1 LRPFEAGDVLRGPIQ
16 LGNSRKER
24 PFIVVADEDPED
36 GTLVVCT
43 TTDVSYIAD
52 QTTRLTAGCHPYIN
66 KDCTVAYGEAKVL
79 DASTVENL
87 RAAVQDGIHAFKPN
101 VKLSAADLQR
111 VQKGFGDS
119 NGIPLDQRDLK
130 INAHEYAKKRS
141 II

>member
-1 LRPFEAGDVLRGPIQ
+1 MRRFEAGDVLRGPIQ
-16 LGNSRKER
+16 LGNSKKER

-43 TTDVSYIAD
+43 TTDDSYIAD
-52 QTTRLTAGCHPYIN
+52 QTTPLTGGCHPFIN

-79 DASTVENL
+79 DASTVGNL
-87 RAAVQDGIHAFKPN
+87 RAAAQADSYEFNPN
-101 VKLSAADLQR
+101 VKLGAADLQR

-119 NGIPLDQRDLK
+119 NGIPLDRRDLP
-130 INAHEYAKKRS
+130 ISAHNYARRRG

>member
-1 LRPFEAGDVLRGPIQ
+1 MRPFEAGDVLRGPIQ
-16 LGNSRKER
+16 LGNSKKKR
-24 PFIVVADEDPED
+24 PFIVVFDEDPVD

-43 TTDVSYIAD
+43 TTDDSDFAD
-52 QTTRLTAGCHPYIN
+52 QTTLLTRGCHPFIN

-79 DASTVENL
+79 DASTVGNL
-87 RAAVQDGIHAFKPN
+87 RAAAQANSYEFNPN

-119 NGIPLDQRDLK
+119 NEIPLDRRDLN